1 MYKMFQEMRMKIK
14 SGIGFDAHR
23 FARGRRLVIG
33 GVEIDYD
40 LGLEGHSDADVL
52 IHAIVDAIAGP
63 ALGRDI
69 GNLFP
74 DTDMAYK
81 GIDSKLLL
89 GKAVEMIRA
98 AGFEISNVDAE
109 IIAQK
114 PKMAA
119 HIPLM
124 RGVLAGVMGM
134 PEEDITIKAT
144 TTEKMGFTGREEGIA
159 ALATAIVIKE

>member
-1 MYKMFQEMRMKIK
+1 MKIK
-14 SGIGFDAHR
+14 SGIGIDAHR

-40 LGLEGHSDADVL
+40 LGLDGHSDADVL
-52 IHAIVDAIAGP
+52 IHAIVDAVAGP
-63 ALGRDI
+63 ALGKDI

-74 DTDMAYK
+74 DTDIAYK
-81 GIDSKLLL
+81 GIDSKILLA
-89 GKAVEMIRA
+89 KAVEMIRNN
-98 AGFEISNVDAE
+98 GYTISNVDAE

-114 PKMAA
+114 PKMAK

-124 RGVLAGVMGM
+124 RETLSEILGIDA
-134 PEEDITIKAT
+134 EDVTIKAT